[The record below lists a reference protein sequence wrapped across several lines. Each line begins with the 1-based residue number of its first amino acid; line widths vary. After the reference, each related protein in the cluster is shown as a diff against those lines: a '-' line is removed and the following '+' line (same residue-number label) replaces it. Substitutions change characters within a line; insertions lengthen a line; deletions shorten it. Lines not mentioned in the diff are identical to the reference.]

1 MEIPTEGGEVTI
13 TDIDFARELAARQL
27 EIPGMD
33 GYVAERLQVNLSG
46 GVEFTDVTQAD
57 DVAFVKSLHLGQ
69 EVTLTVTATVTKAG
83 YTLTPG
89 RDDLTD
95 DKLAYGVGLKVHSLE
110 VA

>member
-1 MEIPTEGGEVTI
+1 MTLAEV
-13 TDIDFARELAARQL
+13 DFASKIAERQM

-33 GYVAERLQVNLSG
+33 GYTAEKLAVTLSG

-57 DVAFVKSLHLGQ
+57 DVAFVKSLTLGQ
-69 EVTLTVTATVTKAG
+69 EVRLVVTATVTKKG
-83 YTLTPG
+83 HSLTPG
-89 RDDLTD
+89 RDEMTD

>member
-1 MEIPTEGGEVTI
+1 MTTVS
-13 TDIDFARELAARQL
+13 DIDFRSRFDERQL

-33 GYVAERLQVNLSG
+33 GYVAERLAVTLTG

-57 DVAFVKSLHLGQ
+57 DVAFVKGLRLGQ
-69 EVTLTVTATVTKAG
+69 EVTLTVIATVTKKG
-83 YTLTPG
+83 HTLTPG
-89 RDDLTD
+89 KDDMTD